1 MLYDE
6 RQVMEAFRLY
16 AGLALKGYGDREAL
30 RLYLADDVVRGLV
43 EEFAQEVECTIIS
56 AGDQL
61 YLIPLALSSPFH
73 VSNQG
78 LKEQY
83 LPAYAVNADIYL
95 MYVAIIILFGEF
107 YDSYQTMEP
116 TRDFLALDH
125 WLTRVN
131 ERLLALKEI
140 DPQELEKMESELE
153 YNWQQVIDKWDA
165 LDDLKEKVK
174 AQDARTRSRLGFLNT
189 AKKFLEAQDLIRDIG
204 EDEVTLTEKART
216 IIQRYY
222 MEVQHNQDILEF
234 IYQNSPDKERE

>member
-16 AGLALKGYGDREAL
+16 ARLALKGYGDKETL

-43 EEFAQEVECTIIS
+43 EEFAQEVECTVIL

-73 VSNQG
+73 VSNQS

-125 WLTRVN
+125 WLTRLN

-140 DPQELEKMESELE
+140 DPKELEKMESELE

-189 AKKFLEAQDLIRDIG
+189 VKKFLEAQDLIRDIG
-204 EDEVTLTEKART
+204 ADELTLTEKART

-222 MEVQHNQDILEF
+222 MEVEHNRSILEF
-234 IYQNSPDKERE
+234 IYRSSPDKERE